1 MQPLAKLPSRSVTV
15 TEIAMPDWHD
25 TLKQALKVWHRSAE
39 LSQSPLSNLQIVEK
53 ERQNKAYADDLNG
66 RAAAIRDV
74 LRRAIQLLG
83 AAGQSPPES
92 ETDNRWMERE
102 WRHYAILTLRFL
114 RGLSR
119 TEIQHRIGLAEGGQ
133 YYTDQR
139 QAIEL
144 LSLILQD
151 WEGVPSEESSPLR
164 LAFPSGA
171 VRLDDAFYIERPA
184 DGELR
189 HQIQQPGQTI
199 TITGPR
205 QVGKTS
211 LLIRGAHQAVQALD
225 AQVAYIDLQAIGQD
239 ALTDSDNFLR
249 LLAGWLADEAGVAP
263 GVVETGW
270 QSALGSPRK
279 LTKLLERT
287 ILPTVGSPLLLA
299 LDEVDRLLATPFHT
313 EFFGLLRSWHNL
325 RAWNATW
332 QQFSLLMAISTEP
345 YLLIDDLQ
353 QSPFNVGLML
363 YLTDFTLDQVSTLNE
378 RYSRPLNQAE
388 VSELYNLL
396 NGHPYLTRLALYTL
410 VQQALDF
417 ATFHQIAA
425 EAQGPF
431 ISHLRYLNQLINS
444 DTALR
449 DAMKEVL
456 TRQSCHDEALRH
468 RLQKA
473 GLVQQNGTAVS
484 PRCELYGRY
493 FARHL

>member
-1 MQPLAKLPSRSVTV
+1 M
-15 TEIAMPDWHD
+15 TEIAVPEWHD

-39 LSQSPLSNLQIVEK
+39 LSRSPLANLQIVDK
-53 ERQNKAYADDLNG
+53 ERQRKAYADDLNG
-66 RAAAIRDV
+66 RAMAMRDV
-74 LRRAIQLLG
+74 LRRAIQALG
-83 AAGQSPPES
+83 AAGQLPPES
-92 ETDNRWMERE
+92 EADNRWLERE

-139 QAIEL
+139 QALEL
-144 LSLILQD
+144 LALILQD
-151 WEGVPSEESSPLR
+151 WEGVPSEESSPLW
-164 LAFPSGA
+164 LEFPSGA
-171 VRLDDAFYIERPA
+171 VRLDDAFYIERQA
-184 DGELR
+184 DEELR
-189 HQIQQPGQTI
+189 HQVQQPGQTI

-225 AQVAYIDLQAIGQD
+225 AQIAYIDLQAIGQD
-239 ALTDSDNFLR
+239 ALTDSETFLR
-249 LLAGWLADEAGVAP
+249 LLANWLADEVGVAP
-263 GVVETGW
+263 TVVESGW
-270 QSALGSPRK
+270 QSALGSSRK

-287 ILPTVGSPLLLA
+287 ILPAVGSPLLLV

-325 RAWNATW
+325 RAWNAAW
-332 QQFSLLMAISTEP
+332 QQFTLLMAISTEP

-363 YLTDFTLDQVSTLNE
+363 YLADFTRDQVATLNE
-378 RYSRPLNQAE
+378 RYGRPLKQPE
-388 VSELYNLL
+388 VNDLYTLL

-410 VQQALDF
+410 VKHTLDF
-417 ATFHQIAA
+417 STFHQIAI

-431 ISHLRYLNQLINS
+431 ISHLRYLHQLIDS
-444 DTALR
+444 DASLR

-456 TRQSCHDEALRH
+456 TRQTCHNEGLRH

-473 GLVQQNGTAVS
+473 GLVQQNGTAFS

>member
-1 MQPLAKLPSRSVTV
+1 M
-15 TEIAMPDWHD
+15 TEIAVPDWPD
-25 TLKQALKVWHRSAE
+25 TLKQALKVWHRSPE
-39 LSQSPLSNLQIVEK
+39 LSQSPLANLQIVEK
-53 ERQNKAYADDLNG
+53 ERQRKAYADDRNG

-74 LRRAIQLLG
+74 LRRAVQSLG
-83 AAGQSPPES
+83 AAGQAPPES
-92 ETDNRWMERE
+92 EADNRWLERE

-144 LSLILQD
+144 LALILQD

-164 LAFPSGA
+164 LEFPSGA
-171 VRLDDAFYIERPA
+171 VRLDDVFYIERQA
-184 DGELR
+184 DEELW

-211 LLIRGAHQAVQALD
+211 LLIRGAHQAVQVLD
-225 AQVAYIDLQAIGQD
+225 AQVAYIDLQAISQD
-239 ALTDSDNFLR
+239 ALTDSDTFLR
-249 LLAGWLADEAGVAP
+249 LLADWLADETGIIP
-263 GVVETGW
+263 DVVETGW

-287 ILPTVGSPLLLA
+287 ILPAVGNPLLLA
-299 LDEVDRLLATPFHT
+299 LDEVDRLLSTPFHT

-325 RAWNATW
+325 RAWNTPW
-332 QQFSLLMAISTEP
+332 QQFTLLMAISTEP

-363 YLTDFTLDQVSTLNE
+363 YLTDFTHDQVSTLNK
-378 RYSRPLNQAE
+378 RYGRPLKQAE
-388 VSELYNLL
+388 VRELYKLL

-410 VQQALDF
+410 VQHTLDF
-417 ATFHQIAA
+417 STFYRLAA
-425 EAQGPF
+425 EEEGPF
-431 ISHLRYLNQLINS
+431 ISHLRYLHQLIGS
-444 DTALR
+444 DPSLR

-456 TRQSCHDEALRH
+456 TRQTCHNEGLRH

-473 GLVQQNGTAVS
+473 GLVQQNGTTVS

>member
-1 MQPLAKLPSRSVTV
+1 M
-15 TEIAMPDWHD
+15 TEIAVLAWPDI
-25 TLKQALKVWHRSAE
+25 LKQALKAWHRSAE
-39 LSQSPLSNLQIVEK
+39 LSQSPLAGFQAVEK
-53 ERQNKAYADDLNG
+53 ERRRKAYADDLNG
-66 RAAAIRDV
+66 RAAAVRDV
-74 LRRAIQLLG
+74 LRRAIQSLG
-83 AAGQSPPES
+83 AAGQAPPEG
-92 ETDNRWMERE
+92 EADRRWMERE

-133 YYTDQR
+133 YYSDQR

-144 LSLILQD
+144 LALVLQD
-151 WEGVPSEESSPLR
+151 WEGVPNEETSPLR
-164 LAFPSGA
+164 LEFPSGA
-171 VRLDDAFYIERPA
+171 VHLGNAFYIERPE
-184 DGELR
+184 DIELR

-211 LLIRGAHQAVQALD
+211 LLIRGAHDGIQALD

-239 ALTDSDNFLR
+239 ALSDSDTFLR
-249 LLAGWLADEAGVAP
+249 LVADWLADEAGLDPA
-263 GVVETGW
+263 VVEASW
-270 QSALGSPRK
+270 QSTLGSSRK

-287 ILPTVGSPLLLA
+287 ILPAVGSPLLLV

-325 RAWNATW
+325 RAWNANW
-332 QQFSLLMAISTEP
+332 QQFTLLMAISTEP

-353 QSPFNVGLML
+353 QSPFNVGMML

-378 RYSRPLNQAE
+378 RYGRPLNPAD

-410 VQQALDF
+410 VKDSRDF
-417 ATFHQIAA
+417 STLHQMAA
-425 EAQGPF
+425 EEKSPF
-431 ISHLRYLNQLINS
+431 ISHLRYLHKLIDS
-444 DTALR
+444 DASLQA
-449 DAMKEVL
+449 AMREIL
-456 TRQSCHDEALRH
+456 TRQTCRDEELCR

-473 GLVQQNGTAVS
+473 GLVQQNGTVVS
-484 PRCELYGRY
+484 PRCELYDRY
-493 FARHL
+493 FAHHL